1 MNVKYMFSLMAV
13 ILLFLLAYAG
23 VEVAGLQVVF
33 GIVIPY
39 AALAVFIMGFAN
51 RVMCWAYS
59 PVPFRIPTT
68 CGQQTS
74 LPWIKQAKIDCP
86 STTGGVIVRMILEI
100 TVFRSLFRNLKLKI
114 HEGGKLAYGLELFLW
129 LGALAFHYS
138 FLVVCVRHLRFF
150 TEPVPFFVKI
160 LEKLDGFFQFGLPI
174 VYLSGIVLLGAVIYL
189 CLRRILMP
197 QVNYI
202 SLASDFFP
210 LFLII
215 GIAITGIMMRYFT
228 KVDVIGIK
236 EFTMSLVTFRP
247 AVPEGVGGLFYV
259 HLFFVCTLLAYF
271 PFSKLMH
278 MGGVFMSP
286 TRNLPCDTRAKRH
299 VNPWNYPVPVH
310 TYEEYEED
318 FREHMIEAGLP
329 VEEKE

>member
-13 ILLFLLAYAG
+13 ILLILLAYAG

-39 AALAVFIMGFAN
+39 LALAVFVAGFSY
-51 RVMCWAYS
+51 RVMGWAYS

-68 CGQQTS
+68 CGQHKS
-74 LPWIKQAKIDCP
+74 LPWLRQAKIDCP
-86 STTGGVIVRMILEI
+86 DTTGRVIVRMILE
-100 TVFRSLFRNLKLKI
+100 VVFFRSLFRNLKFRVK
-114 HEGGKLAYGLELFLW
+114 EGGKMFYGLELFLW

-138 FLVVCVRHLRFF
+138 FAAVVVRHLRFF

-160 LEKLDGFFQFGLPI
+160 IEKLDGFFQFGLPV
-174 VYLSGIVLLGAVIYL
+174 VYLSGIVLLAAVIYL
-189 CLRRILMP
+189 CLRRIFIA

-215 GIAITGIMMRYFT
+215 GIAATGILMRYFT
-228 KVDVIGIK
+228 KADVLSIK
-236 EFTMSLVTFRP
+236 EFTMGLVTFHP
-247 AVPEGVGGLFYV
+247 AIPQGISGIFYV
-259 HLFFVCTLLAYF
+259 HLFLVCALLAYF

-286 TRNLPCDTRAKRH
+286 TRNLTCDTRARRH

-310 TYEEYEED
+310 TYEEYEDD
-318 FREHMIEAGLP
+318 FRELMIEAGLP
-329 VEEKE
+329 VEKKE